1 MRKLNLSDLV
11 CIFFLFSFF
20 ISSTMLAG
28 ETTKNDKKNEIKYEN
43 SGIDFRDAILKAADA
58 GKINII
64 IAPGIEGNVAVNII
78 KIDPERALKL
88 FTSIADCKIIEEDSL
103 KIIVH
108 KNMIPIPSTTS
119 LSVVD
124 DTEYK
129 IGSMR
134 KAEIRPLLRTLF
146 AKGKTDVILGQSI
159 EGTCL
164 IRADKMPISQ
174 LIKGI
179 MTANQLTSTT
189 VDGIPFI
196 GKTAEVR
203 SLK

>member
-1 MRKLNLSDLV
+1 MRKLNLPDLV
-11 CIFFLFSFF
+11 CIFFLFTFF

-28 ETTKNDKKNEIKYEN
+28 ETTKNDKKSEIKYE
-43 SGIDFRDAILKAADA
+43 SSEIDFRDAILKAAEA
-58 GKINII
+58 GNINII
-64 IAPGIEGNVAVNII
+64 IASGVKGNVAVNIV
-78 KIDPERALKL
+78 KINPERALKL
-88 FTSIADCKIIEEDSL
+88 FTSIADCKIIEEGSL
-103 KIIVH
+103 KIIVP
-108 KNMIPIPSTTS
+108 KKIVPMPSATS
-119 LSVVD
+119 LSVAD
-124 DTEYK
+124 DTKYK

-159 EGTCL
+159 KGSCL
-164 IRADKMPISQ
+164 IRADKLPVSE

-196 GKTAEVR
+196 GKTAET
-203 SLK
+203 SALK